1 MLKEAIKMAKEAI
14 RMSFEEH
21 STFQDSDIAM
31 KINYSFNRKYEGDCL
46 VIVGKFAEWADKWN
60 CMGSF
65 LIYEHIYGDIQTTIF
80 KLNT

>member
-1 MLKEAIKMAKEAI
+1 MLQEAIKIAKEAI

-31 KINYSFNRKYEGDCL
+31 KINYNFNRKYEGDWL
-46 VIVGKFAEWADKWN
+46 VIVGKFAEFEDKSN
-60 CMGSF
+60 CIGSF
-65 LIYEHIYGDIQTTIF
+65 LIYGDIKTTIF